1 MYLASKKY
9 HPTLEKRNVRYLMD
23 SEIDL
28 CCIIRLADKMIA
40 TRFLFSKKNLEIS
53 FSIEFISI
61 SKGRQ
66 TRTFIFNIAQNDFS
80 LIINDQM
87 SI

>member
-1 MYLASKKY
+1 MKLGSVRKYILQAKSNENTLPIY

-40 TRFLFSKKNLEIS
+40 TRFCFPRK
-53 FSIEFISI
+53 
-61 SKGRQ
+61 
-66 TRTFIFNIAQNDFS
+66 T
-80 LIINDQM
+80 
-87 SI
+87 